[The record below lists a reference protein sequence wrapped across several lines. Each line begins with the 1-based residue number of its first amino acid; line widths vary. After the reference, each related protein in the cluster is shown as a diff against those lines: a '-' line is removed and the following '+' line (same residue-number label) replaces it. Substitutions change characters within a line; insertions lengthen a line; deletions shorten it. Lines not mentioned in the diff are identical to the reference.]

1 MSNFF
6 NYDAPGAAK
15 AYDRT
20 KIPIGADVIGAM
32 LQIHCGKPL
41 NVCLLRDLDRFSI
54 VCIFVF
60 KEALFLFASCLLLT
74 CSALQTK
81 IDTFASSVDL
91 DETARN
97 DQGIFCSPPTSPV
110 LH

>member
-1 MSNFF
+1 MSNYF

-20 KIPIGADVIGAM
+20 RIPIGADVIGAM

-41 NVCLLRDLDRFSI
+41 KVGLQRDLDKFSI

-60 KEALFLFASCLLLT
+60 KEAVFVAACLLLT
-74 CSALQTK
+74 FAAPQTK
-81 IDTFASSVDL
+81 IDTFTKSLDPDDVTSRLIRTFSV
-91 DETARN
+91 
-97 DQGIFCSPPTSPV
+97 C
-110 LH
+110 H